1 MTHSKKPPKNLPFF
15 LPEISKD
22 DKQKML
28 KTLESKILTNGPTVE
43 RFENSFKKFTN
54 SKYSMETRYKMAYE
68 HLQDKLKEAEQ
79 TLIYKK

>member
-22 DKQKML
+22 DKQKTL

-54 SKYSMETRYKMAYE
+54 SKNAIGVSNATSAL
-68 HLQDKLKEAEQ
+68 HLSLM
-79 TLIYKK
+79 TLGIGKNDFSFR